1 MNKHPI
7 LTSLAKGAAIAFG
20 YFGVKYLV
28 TYIHD
33 RVNDPN
39 REPIIKI
46 NIQTRRKDEYSNPE
60 K

>member
-20 YFGVKYLV
+20 YFGMKYLV

-33 RVNDPN
+33 RVSDPN

-46 NIQTRRKDEYSNPE
+46 TFTKANDGKSDNA
-60 K
+60 